1 MCGSGWGRRRVRVR
15 ARAGLGLR
23 GRRYKDRR
31 TYARRRWCR
40 GAVRE
45 GVQLGRASERL
56 PKETRRM
63 SCTEQAARR
72 RAAGAGLGVRGRRTV
87 AGMCGR
93 TARAALRRRGSR
105 RERCARERVATSER
119 GPAVWAVGGVS
130 GAPQAAFVRQGQHWR
145 GGRTCRR
152 VSGWSRARPSSLRTA
167 TQPSLSA
174 ERAHPAAGFDRSG
187 GHSRVRVARCRAR
200 LGRLALET
208 FAAWRE
214 WRRHRLDDAA
224 PHAPSAAT
232 QRRVPQGRR
241 ALAVR
246 EIASAPRARTR
257 TDAMRRYPATR
268 QAVEP

>member
-1 MCGSGWGRRRVRVR
+1 M
-15 ARAGLGLR
+15 
-23 GRRYKDRR
+23 
-31 TYARRRWCR
+31 
-40 GAVRE
+40 
-45 GVQLGRASERL
+45 
-56 PKETRRM
+56 
-63 SCTEQAARR
+63 
-72 RAAGAGLGVRGRRTV
+72 GVRGRRTV
-87 AGMCGR
+87 AGVCGR
-93 TARAALRRRGSR
+93 TAHAALRRRGSR
-105 RERCARERVATSER
+105 VERCARERLAMRER
-119 GPAVWAVGGVS
+119 GPAVWAGGGVS
-130 GAPQAAFVRQGQHWR
+130 GAPQAAFVRLGQHWR

-167 TQPSLSA
+167 TQPWLSA
-174 ERAHPAAGFDRSG
+174 ERAHPADGFDGSG

-246 EIASAPRARTR
+246 EIASRRARGRSAPRWRCWRA
-257 TDAMRRYPATR
+257 RRYPATR
-268 QAVEP
+268 QAGSRSNTAGASPITNRQPWPWPWP